1 MDTDAYVPSPPP
13 FVPAAQTMNQ
23 QTGNDVMDGPEISQQ
38 SSIPITVSYKK
49 RSVTLAVASD
59 VIVAELLPDIASRL
73 GVLDP
78 AIVYG
83 GYHLVNGDGETLDP
97 ARTIPQQHIASQH
110 TFALT
115 PGALADSDIIYDD
128 IVEAVG
134 SNVGQVYRAWTTK
147 HTTFT
152 TLIICAGMLAI
163 SAICLAVTP
172 ASIIS
177 ASIGAAFAIIM
188 LALTALL
195 DNHQLQIPAIV
206 IGLLSS
212 IFAAL
217 TGFQCIAAMHPLATA
232 YGLPTL
238 GAAVGFLM
246 AGIIIV
252 FVAPRSRPY
261 SFVPIIVGAVTLIPS
276 ALGAI
281 WPHAL
286 KPAWVITAT
295 AAALVINALPWM
307 CLSVARISVHSPQS
321 ESEIFA
327 LPKPIDYDDIRR
339 RYIQGSTY
347 LFIGR
352 IAIAATLLICTP
364 YIMGLHGPFAPLLCL
379 LAFAAMLLDSRQ
391 IYTLREM
398 AITVG
403 AAGIGILLSVLLL
416 AATQPGTRPALAIG
430 LLVCAI
436 VALVFTY
443 VSRKQSLFVTRVTDA
458 IEVIC
463 ILALPPLAYF
473 IIMAS

>member
-1 MDTDAYVPSPPP
+1 MDANAYMPSPPP
-13 FVPAAQTMNQ
+13 FTPDAQAMGP
-23 QTGNDVMDGPEISQQ
+23 QTGDDVFDGPEIAQQ
-38 SSIPITVSYKK
+38 SPISITVSYKK
-49 RSVTLAVASD
+49 RSVTLTVAPD

-83 GYHLVNGDGETLDP
+83 GYRLVNDDGETLDP
-97 ARTIPQQHIASQH
+97 ARTIPQQYIASRH
-110 TFALT
+110 AFALT
-115 PGALADSDIIYDD
+115 PGALADPDVIYDD
-128 IVEAVG
+128 VVEAVG
-134 SNVGQVYRAWTTK
+134 SNVGQVYRAWTTE
-147 HTTFT
+147 HTTMT
-152 TLIICAGMLAI
+152 TLIICVGMLVI
-163 SAICLAVTP
+163 SAICLAITP
-172 ASIIS
+172 ASVLS

-195 DNHQLQIPAIV
+195 DNHRLRIPAIV
-206 IGLLSS
+206 IGLLSG

-217 TGFQCIAAMHPLATA
+217 TGFQCIAATHPAAPA
-232 YGLPTL
+232 YGLPML
-238 GAAVGFLM
+238 GAAIGFLM
-246 AGIIIV
+246 AGVIMV
-252 FVAPRSRPY
+252 FAAPHTRPY
-261 SFVPIIVGAVTLIPS
+261 GFVPIIVGAVTAIPS
-276 ALGAI
+276 ALGAVS
-281 WPHAL
+281 PHAL

-295 AAALVINALPWM
+295 AVALVINALPWM
-307 CLSVARISVHSPQS
+307 CLSMARISVHSPQS

-327 LPKPIDYDDIRR
+327 LPKPIDYEDIRR

-352 IAIAATLLICTP
+352 ISIAATLLICTP
-364 YIMGLHGPFAPLLCL
+364 YIVSLHGPFAPLLCL

-398 AITVG
+398 ALTVG
-403 AAGIGILLSVLLL
+403 AAGIGILLNVLLL
-416 AATQPGTRPALAIG
+416 AAAQPQTRPALAIG
-430 LLVCAI
+430 LLACAI

-443 VSRKQSLFVTRVTDA
+443 ISRKQSLFVTRVTDA